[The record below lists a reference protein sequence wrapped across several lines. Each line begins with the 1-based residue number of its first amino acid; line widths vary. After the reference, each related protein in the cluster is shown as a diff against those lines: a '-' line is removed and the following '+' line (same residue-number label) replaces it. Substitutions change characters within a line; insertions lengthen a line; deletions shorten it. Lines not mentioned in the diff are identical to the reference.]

1 MLAVYFLII
10 FISAGISIASVD
22 AFTGY
27 SREQYYTGVIYCFV
41 NFLPFLLFVFLTIIV
56 VFVSFC
62 RRHNQ
67 KKSCGKAIEKSGIG
81 FQIRNPIFFHINIIK

>member
-27 SREQYYTGVIYCFV
+27 SREQNYTGVIYCFV
-41 NFLPFLLFVFLTIIV
+41 NFLPFFLFVFLTEIIV
-56 VFVSFC
+56 LVAVLP
-62 RRHNQ
+62 Q
-67 KKSCGKAIEKSGIG
+67 A
-81 FQIRNPIFFHINIIK
+81 

>member
-27 SREQYYTGVIYCFV
+27 SREQNYTGVIYRFV
-41 NFLPFLLFVFLTIIV
+41 NILPFLLFVFLTAIV
-56 VFVSFC
+56 LFVAVLP
-62 RRHNQ
+62 Q
-67 KKSCGKAIEKSGIG
+67 A
-81 FQIRNPIFFHINIIK
+81 

>member
-1 MLAVYFLII
+1 MLAVYFLIV

-27 SREQYYTGVIYCFV
+27 SREQNCIGAIYRFV

-56 VFVSFC
+56 VFVSFLP
-62 RRHNQ
+62 Q
-67 KKSCGKAIEKSGIG
+67 A
-81 FQIRNPIFFHINIIK
+81 